1 MSDELSR
8 EQNIARLRYS
18 CRRGMLELD
27 ALLARFISSSQ
38 FAQLTAEQIK
48 NFERLLDETDPQ
60 LLSWFMGQE
69 ICNDVKL
76 RELIKMIGV
85 RDIGVAS

>member
-1 MSDELSR
+1 MITDMSDDLSR

-48 NFERLLDETDPQ
+48 NFDRLLDETDPQ

-69 ICNDVKL
+69 ICNDAEL
-76 RELIKMIGV
+76 RELIHI
-85 RDIGVAS
+85 IAAF

>member
-48 NFERLLDETDPQ
+48 NFDRLLDETDPQ

-69 ICNDVKL
+69 ICNDVEL
-76 RELIKMIGV
+76 RELIQM
-85 RDIGVAS
+85 IGVAS

>member
-1 MSDELSR
+1 MTDELSR

-27 ALLARFISSSQ
+27 ALLARFISSSE
-38 FAQLTAEQIK
+38 FDQLTAKQLQ
-48 NFERLLDETDPQ
+48 NFDRLLDETDPQ

-69 ICNDVKL
+69 ICNDVEL
-76 RELIKMIGV
+76 RELINV
-85 RDIGVAS
+85 VVVS

>member
-1 MSDELSR
+1 MSDDLSR

-38 FAQLTAEQIK
+38 FAQLTAGQIK
-48 NFERLLDETDPQ
+48 NFDRLLDETDPQ

-69 ICNDVKL
+69 ICNDAEL
-76 RELIKMIGV
+76 RELINI
-85 RDIGVAS
+85 IVAF